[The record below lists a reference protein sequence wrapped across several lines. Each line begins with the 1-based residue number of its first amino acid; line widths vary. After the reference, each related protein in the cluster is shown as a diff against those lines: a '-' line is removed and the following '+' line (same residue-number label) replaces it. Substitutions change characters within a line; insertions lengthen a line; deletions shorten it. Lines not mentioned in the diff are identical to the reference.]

1 MRASIR
7 VWSIGAPRAS
17 SVGAPAACAAAFLA
31 CLLVPFAGPSAQ
43 EAPQTFDD
51 VLGHR
56 IEWSLPPARI
66 ISLSPNLTEILFA
79 IGCDSRV
86 VGVTRFC
93 DYPREVEAL
102 PDVGGIVDPSLEA
115 LLALDPDL
123 VLATR
128 GNPLEL
134 MESLIK
140 LHIPVYALETTGD
153 LAQILNVI
161 REIGAVTGH
170 LPEAEA
176 LARSLE
182 EKRSAVVGETSR
194 IEIDL
199 RPRVYYG
206 ELEGALWTAGPG
218 SFIHNLIEDAGGRNV
233 AGRAPAP
240 WCALSLEAIVGE
252 DPQVYLGVY
261 AGADDPGDSLQLAA
275 APGVAAVEVRQFL
288 KGHPVWRGTSLGRD
302 PRIFLVAEDR
312 LLRPGPRTFDVLGE
326 LARFLHPGVWGADSG
341 AAIAPDGGCAPA
353 RASGSQHGG

>member
-1 MRASIR
+1 MEASIR
-7 VWSIGAPRAS
+7 VRYVS
-17 SVGAPAACAAAFLA
+17 APAASFAGAPIIFVAAVLA
-31 CLLVPFAGPSAQ
+31 CLLTPFAGPSAQ
-43 EAPQTFDD
+43 DARRTFDD

-56 IEWSLPPARI
+56 VEWSTPPARI

-79 IGCDSRV
+79 IGCDSSV

-115 LLALDPDL
+115 VLALNPDL

-140 LHIPVYALETTGD
+140 LGIPVYALETTGD

-161 REIGAVTGH
+161 REIGEVTGH
-170 LPEAEA
+170 PREAEA
-176 LARSLE
+176 LARNLE
-182 EKRSAVVGETSR
+182 EKRSAVVAKTSG

-240 WCALSLEAIVGE
+240 WCALSLEAIVAE

-261 AGADDPGDSLQLAA
+261 AGAGDPGDSQRLAA
-275 APGVAAVEVRQFL
+275 APGVAAAEVRQFL

-302 PRIFLVAEDR
+302 PRIFLVEEDR

-326 LARFLHPGVWGADSG
+326 LARFLHPGAWEVDSG
-341 AAIAPDGGCAPA
+341 AAIAPDGGRAPA
-353 RASGSQHGG
+353 RASGSRHGG